1 MNLVF
6 TIDQYDDD
14 DVYFCDGIKN
24 NIMSEGKF
32 IRILYSNSLLVMNGI
47 NLLITLN
54 DVSVEQYYNKYRCTF
69 NANNHRHVV
78 ESIRQIEEDLLK
90 KYQNTVNDSYKK
102 PVYKISDNFRMGN
115 IKLFLD
121 SPEKLPM
128 TFMLKISGVWETETQ
143 YGLTYKFLKANNP

>member
-1 MNLVF
+1 
-6 TIDQYDDD
+6 
-14 DVYFCDGIKN
+14 
-24 NIMSEGKF
+24 
-32 IRILYSNSLLVMNGI
+32 
-47 NLLITLN
+47 
-54 DVSVEQYYNKYRCTF
+54 
-69 NANNHRHVV
+69 VV

-90 KYQNTVNDSYKK
+90 KYQNTVNDSHKK

-121 SPEKLPM
+121 SQEKLPM